1 VSECAPL
8 VHLPLRRSGNMSD
21 SCGTSAPFFAAGM
34 PHLLASPRCTLSEC
48 RGGDGGGAVAL
59 QRSTV
64 EEWKMWSGDRNRGS
78 EGVRE

>member
-1 VSECAPL
+1 MRTSGPL
-8 VHLPLRRSGNMSD
+8 ALAKVGEHVGQLRHLRTLLRRRHASPQ
-21 SCGTSAPFFAAGM
+21 T
-34 PHLLASPRCTLSEC
+34 SPRCTLSEC
-48 RGGDGGGAVAL
+48 GGGDGGGAVAL